1 MTTMIVRFRVREFER
16 WKAVFDSVAKQ
27 REEHGIV
34 DASVHRN
41 VEDRDMIVTILEA
54 RSLDVAKSWGNSD
67 ALRAAMAR
75 AGVEDI
81 VEVEY
86 LEDVE

>member
-1 MTTMIVRFRVREFER
+1 MTTMIVRFRVSEFER

-41 VEDRDMIVTILEA
+41 VEDRDMIVTILAA
-54 RSLDVAKSWGNSD
+54 RSLDAAKSWATRTRSGRPWRKPAS
-67 ALRAAMAR
+67 RISSR
-75 AGVEDI
+75 SSI
-81 VEVEY
+81 
-86 LEDVE
+86 